1 MRVGRLGQE
10 LLDRARQIAQFDGL
24 VEMNAVVQGD
34 IAQGLSRN
42 IAG

>member
-1 MRVGRLGQE
+1 MLVGRLDQE

-24 VEMNAVVQGD
+24 VEMNAVVKGD
-34 IAQGLSRN
+34 IAQGLSGN